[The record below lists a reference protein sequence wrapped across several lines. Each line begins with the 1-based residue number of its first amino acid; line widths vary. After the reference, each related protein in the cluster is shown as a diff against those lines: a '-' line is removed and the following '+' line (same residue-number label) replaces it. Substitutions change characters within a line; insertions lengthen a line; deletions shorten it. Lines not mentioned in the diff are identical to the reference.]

1 MIYVIVGGGIAGV
14 SCVRRLLVSLD
25 DTDDNIVLVSA
36 GKRVKTVHNW
46 TKVGQYTEQFDVSE
60 DETVSDD
67 PRLSH
72 IQAEVVGWS
81 HEKKEL
87 YLDNQKEPL
96 KYDRL
101 CIATGANA
109 ISPFSNKKV
118 VTIRDTESA
127 EQLQKRL
134 KGAKHVAVVGNG
146 GIATEVVFEMVGVAI
161 TWIIRDNTISSVFF
175 TPKFSEFF
183 RKRMAEGRL
192 AGAKNAGI
200 LRRLRYSLDNKSA
213 GDAVAHSVAGS
224 ALGPDWISSLSFE
237 KNADRSVKVIPHAEV
252 CDVTD
257 ENDGL
262 KLSLTNGESVL
273 CDFAIWATGVIP
285 STSIWKENCPEL
297 EISSVDG
304 GIIVDDVLR
313 TSIPDVYACGDVCT
327 PVLSKP
333 SPYWKQIRLWT
344 QARQMGDFCAR
355 SMLANGAVEVDFS
368 FELFTHT
375 TTFFGYKI
383 VFLGDFKGER
393 QPQGWYTIERVVGDD
408 QFVQCIMFEHRVVG
422 AILVGETDLEETIE
436 NLILNKINLEGI
448 EEDFLD
454 PNIDIE
460 DYFD

>member
-1 MIYVIVGGGIAGV
+1 MNFIAKSLGIGSRSMIYVIVGGGIAGV

-25 DTDDNIVLVSA
+25 ESDDSIVLVSA
-36 GKRVKTVHNW
+36 GRRVKTVHNW

-72 IQAEVVGWS
+72 IQAEVVGWN

-87 YLDNQKEPL
+87 YLDNRTEPL

-192 AGAKNAGI
+192 AGA
-200 LRRLRYSLDNKSA
+200 
-213 GDAVAHSVAGS
+213 
-224 ALGPDWISSLSFE
+224 F
-237 KNADRSVKVIPHAEV
+237 
-252 CDVTD
+252 
-257 ENDGL
+257 
-262 KLSLTNGESVL
+262 
-273 CDFAIWATGVIP
+273 
-285 STSIWKENCPEL
+285 
-297 EISSVDG
+297 
-304 GIIVDDVLR
+304 
-313 TSIPDVYACGDVCT
+313 
-327 PVLSKP
+327 
-333 SPYWKQIRLWT
+333 
-344 QARQMGDFCAR
+344 
-355 SMLANGAVEVDFS
+355 
-368 FELFTHT
+368 
-375 TTFFGYKI
+375 
-383 VFLGDFKGER
+383 
-393 QPQGWYTIERVVGDD
+393 VG
-408 QFVQCIMFEHRVVG
+408 
-422 AILVGETDLEETIE
+422 
-436 NLILNKINLEGI
+436 
-448 EEDFLD
+448 
-454 PNIDIE
+454 
-460 DYFD
+460 